1 MSDFTVIGKPKL
13 RKDSRDKVT
22 GATKYGADITIAGM
36 LYGAVL
42 RSKIPHG
49 IIRSLDVSLARK
61 AEGVRAVVTGK
72 DVPFSIG
79 RSIQD
84 QTFLA
89 IDKVRFE
96 GEPIALVAADTLEQA
111 YAAVRLI
118 KVEIEE
124 LEAVNDVL
132 KAMEPGSPLVHE
144 KLTSYPHVSTIR
156 PVDGTNIYDHF
167 TLRKGDVEKGFAE
180 ADVIVENEYNTAIL
194 HHAAIENHMAIAKVD
209 ASGKITVWTPAQS
222 PFYIRGELARALNM
236 PENMIRIIVP
246 PIGGG
251 FGAKLE
257 LRAEQLAIALALH
270 TKGRPVKLVFSRE
283 EDFLAGTVR
292 AGVHFKMRTG
302 ARKDGKIVA
311 FESVNYWDSG
321 AYSTISP
328 TVTLKAN
335 VILAGPY
342 EIENIKTDGYC
353 VATNKQLGTAQ
364 RGFGVPEAS
373 YAHEQQMDA
382 LAKALGMDP
391 LELRLKNIMVDGS
404 KGPTGETLFA
414 VGVKAC
420 LEEAA
425 EGLGWKDHPISWIT
439 EDGKIRGRG
448 LGTFMKFTG
457 TPSYTSVSIK
467 LNFDGTAIV
476 SYSTTELGQGVGIVI
491 PQIVAEELG
500 ISLDK
505 ISTVQVDTDYTPLD
519 KTTTSSRATFHLG
532 NATIKA
538 AADVKRQ
545 LREWIAFVWKT
556 DVERVRFD
564 KGGVIVELDEQGNPT
579 GKQALMDE
587 LDKNGLIRNG
597 EPING
602 YGSYD
607 TTNIWEKPDLET
619 YQTERLTAMWFFGA
633 NAAEVE
639 IDPDTG
645 KTHVVKVVAAHD
657 IGKALNPLG
666 CLQQVEGGVIMGI
679 GNTLLE
685 EFIHRDGYLMN
696 GNMVDFKVP
705 TSMDS
710 DTEIEMRLV
719 ESSPHPE
726 GPYGAKGI
734 GEPAMCATQ
743 SAVASA
749 VAHALGVPVTDIP
762 IKPENILAACRK
774 RLEERDDR

>member
-1 MSDFTVIGKPKL
+1 MSDFTVIGNPEL
-13 RKDSRDKVT
+13 RKDSHDKVT
-22 GATKYGADITIAGM
+22 GTAQFCADISLTGM
-36 LYGAVL
+36 LHGAVL
-42 RSKIPHG
+42 RSKVPHG
-49 IIRSLDVSLARK
+49 IIKSLDVSAAEK

-72 DVPFSIG
+72 EVPYRIG
-79 RSIQD
+79 RSILD

-89 IDKVRFE
+89 IDKVRYE

-118 KVEIEE
+118 SVDIEP
-124 LEAVNDVL
+124 LPAVNDVL
-132 KAMEPGSPLVHE
+132 EAMKEGSPLLHD
-144 KLTSYPHVSTIR
+144 KLTAYPHVETIR

-167 TLRKGDVEKGFAE
+167 TLRKGDVDTAFAE
-180 ADVIVENEYNTAIL
+180 ADVVVENEYECAIL
-194 HHAAIENHMAIAKVD
+194 HHAAIENHMATAKVD
-209 ASGKITVWTPAQS
+209 ASGKITVWTPCQS
-222 PFYIRGELARALNM
+222 PYYIRGELARALSI
-236 PENMIRIIVP
+236 PENKIRIIVP

-251 FGAKLE
+251 FGGKLE
-257 LRAEQLAIALALH
+257 LRAEQLAISLAMK
-270 TKGRPVKLVFSRE
+270 TKGRPVKVQFSRE

-292 AGVHFKMRTG
+292 AGVHFKIKTA
-302 ARKDGKIVA
+302 ARKDGKILAVQS
-311 FESVNYWDSG
+311 ENYWDAG

-342 EIENIKTDGYC
+342 EVDNIKMDGYC

-364 RGFGVPEAS
+364 RGFGVAEAS

-382 LAKALGMDP
+382 VAKALGMDP
-391 LELRLKNIMVDGS
+391 YEVRMKNVMVDGS
-404 KGPTGETLFA
+404 RASTGEKLFS
-414 VGVKAC
+414 VGIKEC
-420 LEEAA
+420 LKESA
-425 EGLGWKDHPISWIT
+425 EGIGWDGHPISWIT

-457 TPSYTSVSIK
+457 TPSYTSATIK
-467 LNFDGTAIV
+467 MNFDGSAV
-476 SYSTTELGQGVGIVI
+476 VAYSTTELGQGVGIVI
-491 PQIVAEELG
+491 PQIVSEELG
-500 ISLDK
+500 IPLNM
-505 ISTVQVDTDYTPLD
+505 ISTVQVDTDHTPLD

-538 AADVKRQ
+538 ADDARRQ
-545 LREWIAFVWKT
+545 LREWIAFKWKVPT
-556 DVERVRFD
+556 EQVDVQR
-564 KGGVIVELDEQGNPT
+564 GGLIVQLDEQGKPT
-579 GKQALMDE
+579 GKQAHVAE
-587 LDKNGLIRNG
+587 LAKNGLVRNG
-597 EPING
+597 EPILG
-602 YGSYD
+602 YGSYE
-607 TTNIWEKPDLET
+607 TTNIWHKPDLET

-633 NAAEVE
+633 NSAEVE

-645 KTHVVKVVAAHD
+645 KIRVVKVVAAHD

-685 EFIHRDGYLMN
+685 EFIHKDGYLMN
-696 GNMVDFKVP
+696 GNMVDFKIP

-710 DTEIEMRLV
+710 DVDIQMRLV

-749 VAHALGVPVTDIP
+749 VAHALGVPVTKIP
-762 IKPENILAACRK
+762 IKGEHILAACRK
-774 RLEERDDR
+774 RLEEKS